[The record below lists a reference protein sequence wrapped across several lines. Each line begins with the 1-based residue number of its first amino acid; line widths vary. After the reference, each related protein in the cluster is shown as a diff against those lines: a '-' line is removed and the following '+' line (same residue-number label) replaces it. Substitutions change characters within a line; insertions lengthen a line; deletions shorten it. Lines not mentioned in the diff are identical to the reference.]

1 MSSPPLTATERYP
14 ASEPRPVPSLPRVL
28 AGLSS
33 HDPMSLEQHLA
44 VHGEVVLG
52 RGHGTPDLI
61 DELERAGLRGHGGA
75 AFPLARKMRA
85 VAGSRRRPVVV
96 VNGAEGEPAS
106 GKDRILLQMLPHLLI
121 DGALLAAAALGARE
135 VIIAVCQSEPDGLHS
150 VARAIAERRRHP
162 VGRRAPE
169 LTLVPVPAGY
179 VAGQESALV
188 SHLNGGPAKPT
199 FTPPLPFEQ
208 GVRRRPTLVANA
220 ETLAHVALIAR
231 HGAAWFRELGTGPQP
246 GSALV
251 TISGAIARPGVYEIE
266 YGASL
271 SSLIAAGGGTT
282 GRVRAALLGGYAGAW
297 VGAERLEELFLS
309 EEQLAP
315 HGATLG
321 AGIIVLLSE
330 IACPV
335 AETVRVARWLAGQS
349 ARQCGPCLFG
359 LDALAEALEAVA
371 EGRLGD
377 GDARARISALGRL
390 TRRRGACA
398 HPDGAV
404 RFIASAV
411 RTFADEFADHALHG
425 ACDGCERPGRLPL
438 PAPAWSGSPARPKGV
453 GR

>member
-1 MSSPPLTATERYP
+1 
-14 ASEPRPVPSLPRVL
+14 
-28 AGLSS
+28 
-33 HDPMSLEQHLA
+33 
-44 VHGEVVLG
+44 
-52 RGHGTPDLI
+52 
-61 DELERAGLRGHGGA
+61 
-75 AFPLARKMRA
+75 
-85 VAGSRRRPVVV
+85 
-96 VNGAEGEPAS
+96 
-106 GKDRILLQMLPHLLI
+106 
-121 DGALLAAAALGARE
+121 
-135 VIIAVCQSEPDGLHS
+135 
-150 VARAIAERRRHP
+150 
-162 VGRRAPE
+162 
-169 LTLVPVPAGY
+169 
-179 VAGQESALV
+179 
-188 SHLNGGPAKPT
+188 
-199 FTPPLPFEQ
+199 
-208 GVRRRPTLVANA
+208 
-220 ETLAHVALIAR
+220 
-231 HGAAWFRELGTGPQP
+231 
-246 GSALV
+246 V